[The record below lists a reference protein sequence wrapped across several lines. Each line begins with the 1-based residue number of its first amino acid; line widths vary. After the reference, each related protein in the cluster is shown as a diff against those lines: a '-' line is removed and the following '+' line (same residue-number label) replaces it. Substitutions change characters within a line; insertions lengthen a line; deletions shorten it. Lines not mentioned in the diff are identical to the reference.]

1 MRWGSLAGQP
11 YSYYFRRAADSIVAT
26 PVIAGVTITSIAV
39 SVLLAGSVLL
49 VGSNAYRLV
58 ASWGAEGVD
67 LSIYLKP
74 DLPDERVVELKKQ
87 LAADPL
93 VVNVYYISNDEAWMF
108 LAQNLGDSAE
118 LLDGLDASILPA
130 SLEVTLVRSLEG
142 GALDEKLSEWKT
154 WPEVDDLQYNREW
167 TRRFRSAL
175 GIVRWVAWALGALA
189 LIASTI
195 IVGAT
200 FQLAAFSRQEEMEIM
215 RLVGA
220 SGVPYL
226 GPVVLAGFFQGVV
239 GSATSVG
246 VLFIIYKATAG
257 PLVDKLPML
266 GGSLAFLAA
275 GQSITLIVWGA
286 ILGVIGSWLGVR
298 RFGSWK

>member
-11 YSYYFRRAADSIVAT
+11 YSYYFRRAVDSIVAT
-26 PVIAGVTITSIAV
+26 PVIAGVTVTSIAV

-67 LSIYLKP
+67 LSMYLKQDIP
-74 DLPDERVVELKKQ
+74 DDKVVELKKK
-87 LAADPL
+87 LAADPA
-93 VVNVYYISNDEAWMF
+93 VVNVYYISHDEAWMF

-142 GALDEKLSEWKT
+142 GGLDEKLAEWKA
-154 WPEVDDLQYNREW
+154 WPEIDDLQYNREW

-200 FQLAAFSRQEEMEIM
+200 FQLAVFSRQEEMEIM

-220 SGVPYL
+220 SGIPYL
-226 GPVVLAGFFQGVV
+226 GPVLLSGFFQGIA
-239 GSATSVG
+239 GSAAAVG
-246 VLFIIYKATAG
+246 VLLAIYKATAG
-257 PLVDKLPML
+257 PLVTKLPML
-266 GGSLAFLAA
+266 DGSLAFLTA
-275 GQSITLIVWGA
+275 GQSATLIAWGA
-286 ILGVIGSWLGVR
+286 ILGIVGSWLGMH